1 MKIKVFI
8 NEKNKLMC
16 EIPGD
21 SKQYQFAEFVFGISL
36 LNKDKVI
43 AKFGEEMPE
52 LVIECNLDEND
63 STHKSYIKLI
73 DQANVELDKKYK

>member
-1 MKIKVFI
+1 MKIKVYI

-21 SKQYQFAEFVFGISL
+21 SKQYQFAEVVFGISL

-63 STHKSYIKLI
+63 STHKSY
-73 DQANVELDKKYK
+73 